1 VVIFMAF
8 SLVMLPALPRA
19 QVFGLAILLLAS
31 CGKGSHTKNAKKD
44 AGLTAPVATPIA
56 LPTLGVDKIAK
67 FNFIYDGA
75 AASLYKNARDAA
87 KKNDW
92 AEVRKQCEAAIA
104 KNPDHLDAQR
114 LLGVA
119 LAQQGE
125 HAAAVDHL
133 VAAIAGDYFGYADGI
148 ASDPLLKDFLA
159 TQHGQAVTQLAAQ
172 LHDEYVR
179 RIKTAL
185 WAVGRRS
192 PFHWPDKAGAQA
204 GTSRGELYAYD
215 RENKRYLRLTHT
227 DHQVAG
233 FVRAKSGEVLVLG
246 YDKID
251 HPKDD
256 APSLVARPWVQAF
269 DPIEWKSTTPKINL
283 ASSRAVAVW
292 YGEGDQ
298 LLVGTA
304 PASGRWNLGDWTISS
319 IDKTT
324 GKLTKVG
331 AQLGAPRIELTLDEG
346 RVVLPANPEGVTATW
361 TGDPPRASELAV
373 GATKIAVPESTVANH
388 DTVALAPGGESLA
401 FATAVDP
408 CAKDTAPSLYVA
420 NLKTGALKHVL
431 TAKSRFVIH
440 WLDVTTLAYEDG
452 EGAIRLFDTA
462 TGREATRIENKPGL
476 ALDVLSL
483 ASAPLCKQEPPQV
496 DQAGSGGDEMPPE
509 ETGSGGPVTN
519 PQ

>member
-1 VVIFMAF
+1 MLT
-8 SLVMLPALPRA
+8 SLTRI
-19 QVFGLAILLLAS
+19 GLVILLLAS
-31 CGKGSHTKNAKKD
+31 CGKGSSNKNAKKD

-75 AASLYKNARDAA
+75 AVAYFKSAKDAL
-87 KKNDW
+87 KKSDW
-92 AEVRKQCEAAIA
+92 AEVRKQCEAALS
-104 KNPDHLDAQR
+104 KNPDHLDAHR
-114 LLGVA
+114 LLAIA

-133 VAAIAGDYFGYADGI
+133 VAAIAGDYYGYGPTVADE
-148 ASDPLLKDFLA
+148 AQLKDFLA

-172 LHDEYVR
+172 IHDEYTK
-179 RIKTAL
+179 RIKSSL
-185 WAVGRRS
+185 WLVARRS
-192 PFHWPDKAGAQA
+192 PFRWPDKPGAQP
-204 GTSRGELYAYD
+204 GTSRGELYAFD
-215 RENKRYLRLTHT
+215 RESKRYFRLTHT

-233 FVRAKSGEVLVLG
+233 FVRSKGAEVAVLG

-256 APSLVARPWVQAF
+256 APSQVARAWVQAY
-269 DPIEWKSTTPKINL
+269 DTTEWKSATPKITL
-283 ASSRAVAVW
+283 PSARVVAVW

-304 PASGRWNLGDWTISS
+304 PSTGRWTLGEWTISS
-319 IDKTT
+319 VDKTT

-331 AQLGAPRIELTLDEG
+331 ASLGAPRIELTLDEG

-361 TGDPPRASELAV
+361 AGDPPRASELDV
-373 GATKIAVPESTVANH
+373 GGTKIAVPESGQANH
-388 DTVALAPGGESLA
+388 DTIALSPGGASLA

-408 CAKDTAPSLYVA
+408 CAKDTAPSLYIA
-420 NLKTGALKHVL
+420 NAKTGALKHVL
-431 TAKSRFVIH
+431 TAKSRFITA
-440 WLDVTTLAYEDG
+440 WLDPATLAYEDG
-452 EGAIRLFDTA
+452 DGAIRLWDA
-462 TGREATRIENKPGL
+462 TSGREAMKLENKAGL

-483 ASAPLCKQEPPQV
+483 APAPLCKQEPPTAE
-496 DQAGSGGDEMPPE
+496 QAGSGGDEMPPE
-509 ETGSGGPVTN
+509 ETGSGGPVTQ